1 MERFEIQ
8 VGADNVVGYWHW
20 PDRPEGVRRRPVVV
34 MGHGFGTEWTFGT
47 RETIADFTAAGF
59 AVVTFDY
66 RHFGESGG
74 APRHLLMIHKQLD
87 DWRAVLAHVRQDPGI
102 EPERLAI
109 WGASL
114 GGGHAMSIAAE
125 DPTIAAVAL
134 QAPHC
139 SAFDAMR
146 SFPTFNAVVAAQHAL
161 LDLYLAPLGG
171 VHKIPMINEPGR
183 LGAVHFEGWEEEAKR
198 FVPADSDW
206 RNEIPARSLLSL
218 GRYSPGQAAPRI
230 KCPVCIHY
238 GQKDFAVPPH
248 SVRRTARKIDD
259 VELYTY
265 DGEHFDI
272 YHGELR
278 AEITATQVDFLRRR
292 V

>member
-1 MERFEIQ
+1 
-8 VGADNVVGYWHW
+8 
-20 PDRPEGVRRRPVVV
+20 

-47 RETIADFTAAGF
+47 AETIRDFVSAGF

-74 APRHLLMIHKQLD
+74 QPRHLLLVQRQLE
-87 DWRAVLAHVRQDPGI
+87 DWRAVLSHVREDDRINPD
-102 EPERLAI
+102 RLAI

-114 GGGHAMSIAAE
+114 GGGHAMTIAAE
-125 DPTIAAVAL
+125 GARVSAAVL

-139 SAFDAMR
+139 SAMDAMR
-146 SFPTFNAVVAAQHAL
+146 SFPTFNALLTAQHAL
-161 LDLYLAPLGG
+161 FDLYIASFGG

-183 LGAVHFEGWEEEAKR
+183 LGAVTFANWEEEARR
-198 FVPADSDW
+198 FIPPDSAW

-218 GRYSPGQAAPRI
+218 GRYSPGMSAQRI

-238 GQKDFAVPPH
+238 GRKDFAVPPH
-248 SVRRTARKIDD
+248 SVERTALKIGD
-259 VELYTY
+259 VELHAY

-272 YHGELR
+272 YYGPLR
-278 AEITATQVDFLRRR
+278 AEITAAQVDFLKRR